1 MNKEK
6 MKIAK
11 AVFILA
17 AVVTLCALAFNVTY
31 YYNAISSGSVQYI
44 FDLSRTDIKVSELFV
59 PMLIFDI
66 LSAFLWFSC
75 AYNVLCAIPV
85 KDDTENDKGGK
96 Q

>member
-17 AVVTLCALAFNVTY
+17 AAVTLCSLALNVIY
-31 YYNAISSGSVQYI
+31 YYNAISSWDVKSVLRQAMPNI
-44 FDLSRTDIKVSELFV
+44 SVSELFV

-85 KDDTENDKGGK
+85 KADKNNAEK
-96 Q
+96 E